1 LPGFASTLV
10 DTEVLAVQQVLRQR
24 RGHQHQ
30 QGHHQQG
37 PHVSS
42 TAPGNPEEGGR
53 RWCNDHGAR
62 RSYEGWTATSGWWIT
77 FAQNAR
83 AYWGAWGPL
92 GEPMVRGVEA
102 WAETQRA
109 YIQCCGKP
117 PGRGAR
123 PLPRSPATRRA
134 IARPGGS
141 AGEEAQEIAEEARR
155 VASEAQREA
164 ARETESSATE
174 ARRSP
179 EEEVRSAIRGS
190 VRRSEAAGQEGPR
203 AESASEEIRAD
214 AEGLPPLEGYDSL
227 NVNRVT
233 QRLGELSVEKIERL
247 RDYDAEN
254 KGRRSLLARFERRIR
269 AARGEDLRN
278 SGETE
283 EGPREVVSS
292 TVREAVRRSAGEA

>member
-1 LPGFASTLV
+1 
-10 DTEVLAVQQVLRQR
+10 
-24 RGHQHQ
+24 
-30 QGHHQQG
+30 
-37 PHVSS
+37 
-42 TAPGNPEEGGR
+42 
-53 RWCNDHGAR
+53 
-62 RSYEGWTATSGWWIT
+62 
-77 FAQNAR
+77 
-83 AYWGAWGPL
+83 
-92 GEPMVRGVEA
+92 MVRGVEA

-109 YIQCCGKP
+109 YIQWLRQTP
-117 PGRGAR
+117 GAR
-123 PLPRSPATRRA
+123 GSASSEVSRYQEGDSAA
-134 IARPGGS
+134 GGS

-190 VRRSEAAGQEGPR
+190 VRRSEAAVGREGPR

-214 AEGLPPLEGYDSL
+214 AEGLSLEGYDSL

-269 AARGEDLRN
+269 AARGEDLRS

-283 EGPREVVSS
+283 EGSREVVST
-292 TVREAVRRSAGEA
+292 TVRAAVRRSAGEA

>member
-1 LPGFASTLV
+1 MVQRPRGE
-10 DTEVLAVQQVLRQR
+10 EVL
-24 RGHQHQ
+24 RGLD
-30 QGHHQQG
+30 G
-37 PHVSS
+37 
-42 TAPGNPEEGGR
+42 
-53 RWCNDHGAR
+53 
-62 RSYEGWTATSGWWIT
+62 YERMVDT

-83 AYWGAWGPL
+83 AYWGCVGSAGRTDGSRRRGL
-92 GEPMVRGVEA
+92 GGDATRLHPVLRQ
-102 WAETQRA
+102 T
-109 YIQCCGKP
+109 P
-117 PGRGAR
+117 GAR
-123 PLPRSPATRRA
+123 GSASSEVSRYQEGDSAA
-134 IARPGGS
+134 GGS

-179 EEEVRSAIRGS
+179 EEEIRSAIRGS

-214 AEGLPPLEGYDSL
+214 AEGLPLEGYDSL

-254 KGRRSLLARFERRIR
+254 KGRRSLLARFERRIG
-269 AARGEDLRN
+269 AARGEDLRS